1 MRSPVAMER
10 HAPVAPG
17 SGVSANRVPANRPS
31 LLLASVPARLLMV
44 AVAAGLL
51 WLAVYWALA

>member
-10 HAPVAPG
+10 HEHALPG
-17 SGVSANRVPANRPS
+17 SGVPANRVS
-31 LLLASVPARLLMV
+31 LLLVSAPARLLIV

-51 WLAVYWALA
+51 WLAVFWALA